1 VPLLGQLDGQLG
13 ADAAAPHDHAMHVGF
28 RLTPLGAN
36 GKPGPV
42 VRDDAV
48 RRIPA
53 VASVGTVLKR
63 VLLGRQVSSA
73 KLEHTL
79 LPKTLALPVFSS
91 DPLSSNAYA
100 TEEMMLVLALA
111 GAASFRLMVPIAL
124 AIALVLV
131 IVITSY
137 RQTVRAYPKGGGS
150 YIVARENLGMIPGLV
165 AASAILQDYVLTV
178 AVSVTAGTI
187 AIVSAAPGLADRRV
201 GIALVLIVFIALANL
216 RGVKEAGTLF
226 ALPTYGFVILVYVTL
241 VTGFVRCLSG
251 CPLASTAQMEIEA
264 VQPLTL
270 FLILRAFS
278 SGSTALT
285 GVEAI
290 ADGVQAFRRPQ
301 SRNAA
306 ATLAFMGVMTVGM
319 FLGLTLLAR
328 GLNVRVSEEL
338 HGVKSVLAQ
347 IGDTVYD
354 GGPMFYVLQVFT
366 ALILILAANT
376 AYQDFPRLSAI
387 LARDGFV
394 PRQFQNRGDRLV
406 YSNGIIVLSGVAM
419 LLVWAFDANLTSL
432 IQLYVV
438 GVFTAFTLSQ
448 AGMVRRWIRLK
459 EGTWKRGAII
469 NGIGAS
475 ATGVVLV
482 IVAVT
487 KFGRPPAPGAWI
499 VLAAMPVIV
508 TFFLVIYRHYERVRT
523 QLVERRVRFGESASN
538 RVLFVLTDVDA
549 AAAEALGYVR
559 AMRPVSFKVAYV
571 GSRPYEEA
579 AARWRDLAPTA
590 PDLISAT
597 DGSAVENVLRL
608 VRAIPRDPGDFI
620 TVVIPELFR
629 KASLLQALKPTTFR
643 LKVRL
648 LSEPQVVITDVP
660 VLAADAEPLG
670 VDGRPLIPERII
682 SLVFVGSVHD
692 ATIRAINYARSLN
705 AHETRAIFL
714 ATEPEETPGFLEE
727 WAARGIGIPL
737 DVVEA
742 PFRDL
747 GPPLLEEVRRVTS
760 DRRTVAAVVLPE
772 FLVTRWWHRI
782 LHNNR
787 ALFIKRQ
794 LLFEQR
800 VILSS
805 VPYQLGSSDGS

>member
-1 VPLLGQLDGQLG
+1 M
-13 ADAAAPHDHAMHVGF
+13 A
-28 RLTPLGAN
+28 TP
-36 GKPGPV
+36 
-42 VRDDAV
+42 
-48 RRIPA
+48 
-53 VASVGTVLKR
+53 GTVLKR

-79 LPKTLALPVFSS
+79 LPKFLALPVFSS
-91 DPLSSNAYA
+91 DPLSSVAYA

-111 GAASFRLMVPIAL
+111 GAAAFSLMLPIA
-124 AIALVLV
+124 AVIVLVLA

-137 RQTVRAYPKGGGS
+137 RQTVRAYPRGGGS
-150 YIVARENLGMIPGLV
+150 YLVARENLGTIPGLV
-165 AASAILQDYVLTV
+165 AAAAILQDYVLTV
-178 AVSVTAGTI
+178 AVSVTAGTV
-187 AIVSAAPGLADRRV
+187 AIVSAAPALDRHRVPIALAL
-201 GIALVLIVFIALANL
+201 IALVSLANL

-226 ALPTYGFVILVYVTL
+226 AIPTYGFVICVYVTL
-241 VTGFVRCLSG
+241 GVGIVQCLGG
-251 CPLASTAQMEIEA
+251 CREAATADVPLHPEQA
-264 VQPLTL
+264 LTL
-270 FLILRAFS
+270 FVILRAFS

-306 ATLAFMGVMTVGM
+306 TTLAAMGVMSISM
-319 FLGLTLLAR
+319 FLGITFLASR
-328 GLNVRVSEEL
+328 LNVRVGEHLEQT
-338 HGVKSVLAQ
+338 KSVLAQ
-347 IGDTVYD
+347 IGETVFS
-354 GGPMFYVLQVFT
+354 GGTMFFVLQVFT

-419 LLVWAFDANLTSL
+419 LLVWAFDAELSSL
-432 IQLYVV
+432 IELYVV

-448 AGMVRRWIRLK
+448 LGMVRRWIRMK
-459 EGTWKRGAII
+459 EPGWQRSALINAIGTT
-469 NGIGAS
+469 
-475 ATGVVLV
+475 ATGIVLGV
-482 IVAVT
+482 VAVT
-487 KFGRPPAPGAWI
+487 KFGRPPQPGAWI
-499 VLAAMPVIV
+499 VIAAMPIIV
-508 TFFLVIYRHYERVRT
+508 GFFLVINRHYEGVRRK
-523 QLVERRVRFGESASN
+523 LVQGRVRFGESGEN

-559 AMRPVSFKVAYV
+559 AMRPASFRVVYV
-571 GSRPYEEA
+571 GPRPFSEA
-579 AARWRDLAPTA
+579 AAQWRELAPSA
-590 PDLISAT
+590 PELLAANE
-597 DGSAVENVLRL
+597 GSPVENVLRL
-608 VRAIPRDPGDFI
+608 VRQIPRDPGDFI

-629 KASLLQALKPTTFR
+629 KASLLQAALKPVTFH

-648 LSEPQVVITDVP
+648 LSEPQVVVTDVP
-660 VLAADAEPLG
+660 VLAAGARALG
-670 VDGRPLIPERII
+670 ADGRPLIPERVEA
-682 SLVFVGSVHD
+682 LVFVASVHD

-705 AHETRAIFL
+705 AHDTRAVFL
-714 ATEPEETPGFLEE
+714 ATEPEETPKFLEE
-727 WAARGIGIPL
+727 WAARGIGVRL

-760 DRRTVAAVVLPE
+760 DPATVAAVVLPE

-787 ALFIKRQ
+787 ALFVKRQ
-794 LLFEQR
+794 LLFEPR

-805 VPYQLGSSDGS
+805 VPFQLGRTDGS